1 MIAAAITR
9 MLKLVLVK
17 RTIDGG
23 VWVAD
28 TSAPVLQVNTF
39 PQTPSDKGTPFFRC
53 RVPRM
58 VYLFGSRFFV
68 ESSLCQAMANT
79 VCLPM
84 LDLPS
89 CPHECRRRLPLLP
102 QAALEETVPRPWPK
116 SFSEP
121 MAFAVS
127 PALRRLMPR
136 RFPRRGVPLAII

>member
-1 MIAAAITR
+1 MIAAAIRR

-68 ESSLCQAMANT
+68 EEQSLSGDGEYRLLAYVRLAKLSSRM
-79 VCLPM
+79 
-84 LDLPS
+84 
-89 CPHECRRRLPLLP
+89 
-102 QAALEETVPRPWPK
+102 QAAATLTAASGP
-116 SFSEP
+116 
-121 MAFAVS
+121 
-127 PALRRLMPR
+127 
-136 RFPRRGVPLAII
+136 